1 VHELHLVEVAP
12 RDGLQNEATPVG
24 TDDKVA
30 LIEACVDAG
39 VDRIEVASFA
49 HPKLVPQMADAEAVI
64 VRLSER
70 ARERAIGLVLNERG
84 LERALATGIGEVNV
98 VVSASEGFAEANQ
111 RTSRTEL
118 IASARRL
125 IQRARAA
132 SLRTSVT
139 VSVAFGCPFDGPI
152 APDVVYDVVGS
163 VLEAD
168 PDELA
173 LGDTIGAA
181 APGMVAATIE
191 RIAPLVEPGEL
202 RLHFHNTRN
211 AAVANVWEAMR
222 LGVRTFDASMGG
234 IGGCP
239 FAPRA
244 TGNVATEDLVWMAE
258 RSGWRTHVDLARAIA
273 IAPFIESL
281 VGHEVAS
288 MVARA
293 GDFPPRD

>member
-64 VRLSER
+64 VRLSKR

>member
-1 VHELHLVEVAP
+1 MHELHLVEVAP

-64 VRLSER
+64 VRLSKR